1 MIESV
6 IQSIV
11 KSLPFIAI
19 GFLFL
24 ALLVHKRAVS
34 APGWISIAGY
44 CYFEAT
50 EYLALDERFD
60 ASLVLVLLALSLILA
75 FIMLR
80 PTLSERREEDS
91 LYTLT
96 KIALIAAVFYFPF
109 AEIAFLG
116 DSLIFMTAKIT
127 ASVLNIFNVGVY
139 MVPPSGIYTTD
150 SSFHAIY
157 RLQPITII
165 LACTAIQGM
174 VIFIGL
180 IFGVKAPIGRKLKA
194 FFVSVPVIYAL
205 NILRDVFVS
214 AAYFENWLGPPLD
227 SFFIAHSEIARIA
240 KEYGLVVLPI
250 NSPINSFDFAHGLIA
265 RIAALIALIAIA
277 YAVFK
282 ILPEALDFVEDFI
295 AAVKSSF
302 RVHKDT

>member
-6 IQSIV
+6 IQF
-11 KSLPFIAI
+11 SLPFIAI

-34 APGWISIAGY
+34 APGWILIAGY

-60 ASLVLVLLALSLILA
+60 AFLVLVLLALSLILA

-96 KIALIAAVFYFPF
+96 KIALISAVFYFPF
-109 AEIAFLG
+109 AEITVLG
-116 DSLIFMTAKIT
+116 DSLIFITAKIT
-127 ASVLNIFNVGVY
+127 AIVLNIFNLGVY
-139 MVPPSGIYTTD
+139 MVPPSCIYTTD

-157 RLQPITII
+157 QPITII

-180 IFGVKAPIGRKLKA
+180 IFGVKAPIRRKLKA

-205 NILRDVFVS
+205 NIFRDVFVS
-214 AAYFENWLGPPLD
+214 AAYFELWFGPPLD
-227 SFFIAHSEIARIA
+227 SFFIAHNVIARI
-240 KEYGLVVLPI
+240 
-250 NSPINSFDFAHGLIA
+250 FAL
-265 RIAALIALIAIA
+265 LALIAIA

-295 AAVKSSF
+295 AALKSSF
-302 RVHKDT
+302 RVHKAI

>member
-1 MIESV
+1 MIKL
-6 IQSIV
+6 I
-11 KSLPFIAI
+11 LPFIAM

-24 ALLVHKRAVS
+24 ALLVHKRLIS
-34 APGWISIAGY
+34 APGWILIAGY
-44 CYFEAT
+44 CYFDADNHLAQG
-50 EYLALDERFD
+50 EYFD

-91 LYTLT
+91 LYTLI
-96 KIALIAAVFYFPF
+96 KIALITSVFYFPF
-109 AEIAFLG
+109 AKITFLG
-116 DSLIFMTAKIT
+116 DSLIFITAKLTSI
-127 ASVLNIFNVGVY
+127 VLNLFDLGVY
-139 MVPPSGIYTTD
+139 VDPNNLSRINTTS
-150 SSFHAIY
+150 SSFPANY
-157 RLQPITII
+157 QPVIEII

-180 IFGVKAPIGRKLKA
+180 IFGVEAPIRRKLKA
-194 FFVSVPVIYAL
+194 FFVSVPVIYVL
-205 NILRDVFVS
+205 NIVRDAFVS
-214 AAYFENWLGPPLD
+214 AAYFENWFGPPLE

-250 NSPINSFDFAHGLIA
+250 NSPINSFNFAHGMIA

-282 ILPEALDFVEDFI
+282 ILPEALDFVDDFF
-295 AAVKSSF
+295 AALKSSF
-302 RVHKDT
+302 RVHKAI

>member
-6 IQSIV
+6 IQF
-11 KSLPFIAI
+11 SLPFIAI
-19 GFLFL
+19 CFLFL

-60 ASLVLVLLALSLILA
+60 AFLVLVLLALSLILA

-80 PTLSERREEDS
+80 PTLSERSEEDS

-109 AEIAFLG
+109 AEITFLG
-116 DSLIFMTAKIT
+116 DSLIFITAKIT
-127 ASVLNIFNVGVY
+127 AILLNIFNVGVY
-139 MVPPSGIYTTD
+139 MVPPSCIYTTD
-150 SSFHAIY
+150 GSFHAIY
-157 RLQPITII
+157 QPITII

-180 IFGVKAPIGRKLKA
+180 IFGVKAPIRRKLKA

-205 NILRDVFVS
+205 NIVRDVFVS
-214 AAYFENWLGPPLD
+214 AAYFELWFGPPLD
-227 SFFIAHSEIARIA
+227 SFFIAHSVIAR
-240 KEYGLVVLPI
+240 V
-250 NSPINSFDFAHGLIA
+250 FALF
-265 RIAALIALIAIA
+265 ALIAIA

-282 ILPEALDFVEDFI
+282 ILPEALDFVENFI
-295 AAVKSSF
+295 AAVKSAF
-302 RVHKDT
+302 RVHKAI

>member
-1 MIESV
+1 MIES
-6 IQSIV
+6 ILPFIV
-11 KSLPFIAI
+11 TCLPFIAI

-34 APGWISIAGY
+34 APGWILIAGY
-44 CYFEAT
+44 CYFEADD
-50 EYLALDERFD
+50 YLAQDEYFD

-80 PTLSERREEDS
+80 PALSERREEDS

-109 AEIAFLG
+109 AEITFLG
-116 DSLIFMTAKIT
+116 DLLIFITAKLTTI
-127 ASVLNIFNVGVY
+127 VLNIFNLGVY
-139 MVPPSGIYTTD
+139 MVPPSCIYTTD
-150 SSFHAIY
+150 CSFHAIY
-157 RLQPITII
+157 QPITII

-180 IFGVKAPIGRKLKA
+180 IFGVKAPIRRKLKA
-194 FFVSVPVIYAL
+194 FFVSVPVIYVV
-205 NILRDVFVS
+205 NVFRDVFVS
-214 AAYFENWLGPPLD
+214 AAYFENWFGPPLE
-227 SFFIAHSEIARIA
+227 SFFIAHNVIARI
-240 KEYGLVVLPI
+240 
-250 NSPINSFDFAHGLIA
+250 FAL
-265 RIAALIALIAIA
+265 LALIAIA
-277 YAVFK
+277 YAVFR

-295 AAVKSSF
+295 AALQSSF

>member
-6 IQSIV
+6 IQF
-11 KSLPFIAI
+11 SLPFIAI

-44 CYFEAT
+44 CYFEADD
-50 EYLALDERFD
+50 YLAKEEYFD

-96 KIALIAAVFYFPF
+96 KIALIFAVFYFPF
-109 AEIAFLG
+109 AEITVLG
-116 DSLIFMTAKIT
+116 DSLIFITAKIT
-127 ASVLNIFNVGVY
+127 TIVLNIFNLGVY
-139 MVPPSGIYTTD
+139 MVPPSCIYTTD
-150 SSFHAIY
+150 CSFHAIY
-157 RLQPITII
+157 QPITII

-180 IFGVKAPIGRKLKA
+180 IFGVKAPIRRKLKA
-194 FFVSVPVIYAL
+194 FFVSVPVIYAA
-205 NILRDVFVS
+205 NIVRDVFVS
-214 AAYFENWLGPPLD
+214 AAYFELWFGPPLD
-227 SFFIAHSEIARIA
+227 SFFIAHNVIARI
-240 KEYGLVVLPI
+240 
-250 NSPINSFDFAHGLIA
+250 FAL
-265 RIAALIALIAIA
+265 LALIAIA

-295 AAVKSSF
+295 AALTSSF
-302 RVHKDT
+302 RVHKAI

>member
-1 MIESV
+1 MIES
-6 IQSIV
+6 ILQFIV
-11 KSLPFIAI
+11 TCLPFIAI
-19 GFLFL
+19 CFLFL

-34 APGWISIAGY
+34 APGWILIAGY
-44 CYFEAT
+44 CYFEAA
-50 EYLALDERFD
+50 EYLAQDERFD
-60 ASLVLVLLALSLILA
+60 AFLVLVLLALSLILA

-91 LYTLT
+91 LFTLT

-109 AEIAFLG
+109 AEITFLG
-116 DSLIFMTAKIT
+116 DSLIFITAKIT
-127 ASVLNIFNVGVY
+127 AIVLNIFNVGVY
-139 MVPPSGIYTTD
+139 MVQPSCIYTTD

-157 RLQPITII
+157 QPITII

-180 IFGVKAPIGRKLKA
+180 IFGVKAPIRRKLKA
-194 FFVSVPVIYAL
+194 FFVSVPVIYVL
-205 NILRDVFVS
+205 NIFRDVFVS
-214 AAYFENWLGPPLD
+214 AAYFELWFGPPLD
-227 SFFIAHSEIARIA
+227 SFFIAHNVIARI
-240 KEYGLVVLPI
+240 
-250 NSPINSFDFAHGLIA
+250 FAL
-265 RIAALIALIAIA
+265 LALIAIA

-302 RVHKDT
+302 RIHKAI

>member
-1 MIESV
+1 MIES
-6 IQSIV
+6 ILQFIV
-11 KSLPFIAI
+11 TCLPFIAI
-19 GFLFL
+19 CFLFL

-34 APGWISIAGY
+34 APGWILIAGY
-44 CYFEAT
+44 CYFEADD
-50 EYLALDERFD
+50 YLAQDEYFD
-60 ASLVLVLLALSLILA
+60 AYLVLVVLALSLILA

-109 AEIAFLG
+109 AEITFLG
-116 DSLIFMTAKIT
+116 DSLIFITAKIT
-127 ASVLNIFNVGVY
+127 AIVLNIFNVGVY
-139 MVPPSGIYTTD
+139 MVPPSCIYTTD

-157 RLQPITII
+157 QPITII

-180 IFGVKAPIGRKLKA
+180 IFGVKAPIRRKLKA
-194 FFVSVPVIYAL
+194 FFVSVPVIYVL
-205 NILRDVFVS
+205 NIFRDVFVS
-214 AAYFENWLGPPLD
+214 AAYFELWFGPPLD
-227 SFFIAHSEIARIA
+227 SFFIAHNVIARI
-240 KEYGLVVLPI
+240 
-250 NSPINSFDFAHGLIA
+250 FAL
-265 RIAALIALIAIA
+265 LALIAIA

-295 AAVKSSF
+295 AALKSSF
-302 RVHKDT
+302 RVHKAI

>member
-1 MIESV
+1 MIES
-6 IQSIV
+6 ILQFIV
-11 KSLPFIAI
+11 TCLPFIAI
-19 GFLFL
+19 CFLFL

-34 APGWISIAGY
+34 APGWILIAGY
-44 CYFEAT
+44 CYFEAA
-50 EYLALDERFD
+50 EYLAQDERFD
-60 ASLVLVLLALSLILA
+60 AFLVLVLLALSLILA

-109 AEIAFLG
+109 AEITFLG
-116 DSLIFMTAKIT
+116 DSLIYITAKIT
-127 ASVLNIFNVGVY
+127 AILLNIFNVGVY
-139 MVPPSGIYTTD
+139 MVPPSCIYTTD

-157 RLQPITII
+157 QPITII

-180 IFGVKAPIGRKLKA
+180 IFGVKAPIRRKLKA
-194 FFVSVPVIYAL
+194 FFVSVPVIYVL
-205 NILRDVFVS
+205 NIFRDVFVS
-214 AAYFENWLGPPLD
+214 AAYFELWFGPPLD
-227 SFFIAHSEIARIA
+227 SFFIAHNVIARI
-240 KEYGLVVLPI
+240 
-250 NSPINSFDFAHGLIA
+250 FAL
-265 RIAALIALIAIA
+265 LALIAIA

-295 AAVKSSF
+295 AALKSSF
-302 RVHKDT
+302 RVHKAI

>member
-6 IQSIV
+6 IQFIV
-11 KSLPFIAI
+11 KCLPFIAI
-19 GFLFL
+19 CFLFL

-34 APGWISIAGY
+34 APGWILIAGY
-44 CYFEAT
+44 CYFEAA
-50 EYLALDERFD
+50 EYLAQDERFD
-60 ASLVLVLLALSLILA
+60 AFLVLVLLALSLILA

-91 LYTLT
+91 LFTLT

-109 AEIAFLG
+109 AEITFLG
-116 DSLIFMTAKIT
+116 DSLIFITAKIT
-127 ASVLNIFNVGVY
+127 AIVLNIFNVGVY
-139 MVPPSGIYTTD
+139 MVPPSCIYTTD

-157 RLQPITII
+157 QPITII

-180 IFGVKAPIGRKLKA
+180 IFGVKAPIRRKLKA
-194 FFVSVPVIYAL
+194 FFVSVPVIYVL
-205 NILRDVFVS
+205 NIARDVFVS
-214 AAYFENWLGPPLD
+214 AAYFENWFGPPLD
-227 SFFIAHSEIARIA
+227 SFFIAHGVIARI
-240 KEYGLVVLPI
+240 
-250 NSPINSFDFAHGLIA
+250 FAL
-265 RIAALIALIAIA
+265 LALIAIA

-302 RVHKDT
+302 RIHKAI

>member
-6 IQSIV
+6 
-11 KSLPFIAI
+11 LPFIAI

-24 ALLVHKRAVS
+24 ALLVHKRRVS
-34 APGWISIAGY
+34 VPGWILIAGY
-44 CYFEAT
+44 CYFDADHH
-50 EYLALDERFD
+50 LAQDKYFD
-60 ASLVLVLLALSLILA
+60 AYLVLVLLALSLILA
-75 FIMLR
+75 FIMLK

-91 LYTLT
+91 LYTLI
-96 KIALIAAVFYFPF
+96 KVVLITSVFYFPF
-109 AEIAFLG
+109 AEITFLG
-116 DSLIFMTAKIT
+116 DSLIFLTAKLTSIMLNLFDL
-127 ASVLNIFNVGVY
+127 SVYVDPNNLSRIN
-139 MVPPSGIYTTD
+139 TTS
-150 SSFHAIY
+150 SSFPANYH
-157 RLQPITII
+157 PEVEII

-180 IFGVKAPIGRKLKA
+180 IFGVEAPIRRKLKA

-205 NILRDVFVS
+205 NIFRDVFVS
-214 AAYFENWLGPPLD
+214 AAYFGNWFGPPLE

-240 KEYGLVVLPI
+240 KEYGLVVVPI

-282 ILPEALDFVEDFI
+282 ILPEALDFVDDFF
-295 AAVKSSF
+295 AALKSSS

>member
-6 IQSIV
+6 IQF
-11 KSLPFIAI
+11 SLPFIAI

-44 CYFEAT
+44 CYFEADD
-50 EYLALDERFD
+50 YLAQDEYFD

-96 KIALIAAVFYFPF
+96 KIALISAVFYFPF
-109 AEIAFLG
+109 AEITVLG
-116 DSLIFMTAKIT
+116 DSLIFITAKIT
-127 ASVLNIFNVGVY
+127 TIVLNIFNLGVY
-139 MVPPSGIYTTD
+139 MVPPSCIYTTD

-180 IFGVKAPIGRKLKA
+180 IFGVKAPIRRKLKA
-194 FFVSVPVIYAL
+194 FFVSVPVIYVL
-205 NILRDVFVS
+205 NIARDVFVS
-214 AAYFENWLGPPLD
+214 AAYFEHWFGPPLD
-227 SFFIAHSEIARIA
+227 SFFIAHNVIARI
-240 KEYGLVVLPI
+240 
-250 NSPINSFDFAHGLIA
+250 FAL
-265 RIAALIALIAIA
+265 LALIAIA

-295 AAVKSSF
+295 AALKSSF
-302 RVHKDT
+302 RVHKAI

>member
-6 IQSIV
+6 IQF
-11 KSLPFIAI
+11 SLPFIAI

-34 APGWISIAGY
+34 APGWILIAGY
-44 CYFEAT
+44 CYFEADD
-50 EYLALDERFD
+50 YLAKEEYFD
-60 ASLVLVLLALSLILA
+60 ASLVLVLLVLLLILA

-91 LYTLT
+91 LFTLT

-109 AEIAFLG
+109 AEITVLG
-116 DSLIFMTAKIT
+116 DSLIFITAKIT

-139 MVPPSGIYTTD
+139 LVPPSCIYTTD

-157 RLQPITII
+157 QPITII

-180 IFGVKAPIGRKLKA
+180 IFGVNAPIRRKLKA
-194 FFVSVPVIYAL
+194 FFVSVPVIYVL
-205 NILRDVFVS
+205 NIARDVFVS
-214 AAYFENWLGPPLD
+214 AAYFENWFGPPLD
-227 SFFIAHSEIARIA
+227 SFFIAHNVIARI
-240 KEYGLVVLPI
+240 
-250 NSPINSFDFAHGLIA
+250 FAL
-265 RIAALIALIAIA
+265 LALIAIA

-302 RVHKDT
+302 RIHKAI

>member
-1 MIESV
+1 MIKSV
-6 IQSIV
+6 
-11 KSLPFIAI
+11 LPFIAI

-34 APGWISIAGY
+34 APGWIFIAGY
-44 CYFEAT
+44 CYFEAGD
-50 EYLALDERFD
+50 YLAQDERFD

-109 AEIAFLG
+109 AEITVLG
-116 DSLIFMTAKIT
+116 DSLIFITAKLTTI
-127 ASVLNIFNVGVY
+127 VLNIFNLGVY
-139 MVPPSGIYTTD
+139 MVPPYRIYTTD
-150 SSFHAIY
+150 SSFHVIY
-157 RLQPITII
+157 QPITII

-180 IFGVKAPIGRKLKA
+180 IFGVKAPIRRKLKA
-194 FFVSVPVIYAL
+194 FFVSVPVIYVL
-205 NILRDVFVS
+205 NIVRDVFVS
-214 AAYFENWLGPPLD
+214 AAYFENWFGPPFE
-227 SFFIAHSEIARIA
+227 SFFIAHREIARIA
-240 KEYGLVVLPI
+240 IENGLVVLPI
-250 NSPINSFDFAHGLIA
+250 NSPINSFDFAHGMIA

-295 AAVKSSF
+295 AALKSSF
-302 RVHKDT
+302 RVHKAI

>member
-6 IQSIV
+6 IPFIV

-19 GFLFL
+19 CFLFL

-34 APGWISIAGY
+34 APGWILIAGY
-44 CYFEAT
+44 CYFEAA
-50 EYLALDERFD
+50 EYLAQDERFD
-60 ASLVLVLLALSLILA
+60 AFLVLVLLALSLILA

-109 AEIAFLG
+109 AEITFLG
-116 DSLIFMTAKIT
+116 DSLIFITAKIT
-127 ASVLNIFNVGVY
+127 AIVLNIFNVGVY
-139 MVPPSGIYTTD
+139 MVPPSCIYTTD

-157 RLQPITII
+157 QPITII

-180 IFGVKAPIGRKLKA
+180 IFGVKAPIRRKLKA

-205 NILRDVFVS
+205 NIFRDVFVS
-214 AAYFENWLGPPLD
+214 AAYFEHWFGPPLD
-227 SFFIAHSEIARIA
+227 SFFIAHNVIARI
-240 KEYGLVVLPI
+240 
-250 NSPINSFDFAHGLIA
+250 FAL
-265 RIAALIALIAIA
+265 LALIAIA

-282 ILPEALDFVEDFI
+282 ILPEALDFVDDFI
-295 AAVKSSF
+295 AALKRSF
-302 RVHKDT
+302 RVHKAI

>member
-6 IQSIV
+6 IPFIV

-19 GFLFL
+19 CFLFL

-34 APGWISIAGY
+34 APGWILIAGY
-44 CYFEAT
+44 CYFEAA
-50 EYLALDERFD
+50 EYLAQDERFD
-60 ASLVLVLLALSLILA
+60 AFLVLVLLALSLILA

-109 AEIAFLG
+109 AEITFLG
-116 DSLIFMTAKIT
+116 DSLIYITAKIT
-127 ASVLNIFNVGVY
+127 AILLNIFNVGVY
-139 MVPPSGIYTTD
+139 MVPPSCIYTTD

-157 RLQPITII
+157 QPITII

-180 IFGVKAPIGRKLKA
+180 IFGVKAPIRRKLKA

-205 NILRDVFVS
+205 NIFRDVFVS
-214 AAYFENWLGPPLD
+214 AAYFEHWFGPPLD
-227 SFFIAHSEIARIA
+227 SFFIAHNVIARI
-240 KEYGLVVLPI
+240 
-250 NSPINSFDFAHGLIA
+250 FAL
-265 RIAALIALIAIA
+265 LALIAIA

-282 ILPEALDFVEDFI
+282 ILPEALDFVDDFI
-295 AAVKSSF
+295 AALKRSF
-302 RVHKDT
+302 RVHKAI

>member
-6 IQSIV
+6 IQF
-11 KSLPFIAI
+11 SLPFIAI

-34 APGWISIAGY
+34 APGWILIAGY
-44 CYFEAT
+44 CYFEADD
-50 EYLALDERFD
+50 YLAKEEYFD
-60 ASLVLVLLALSLILA
+60 ASLVLVLLVLSLILA

-91 LYTLT
+91 LFTLT

-109 AEIAFLG
+109 AEITFLG

-127 ASVLNIFNVGVY
+127 ASVLNIFNLGVY
-139 MVPPSGIYTTD
+139 VDPDNLSRINTTD

-157 RLQPITII
+157 QPITII

-180 IFGVKAPIGRKLKA
+180 IFGVKAPIRRKLKA
-194 FFVSVPVIYAL
+194 FFVSVPVIYVL
-205 NILRDVFVS
+205 NIGRDVFVS
-214 AAYFENWLGPPLD
+214 AAYFENWFGPPLD
-227 SFFIAHSEIARIA
+227 SFFIAHGVIARI
-240 KEYGLVVLPI
+240 
-250 NSPINSFDFAHGLIA
+250 FAL
-265 RIAALIALIAIA
+265 LALIAIA

-295 AAVKSSF
+295 AAVKSSI
-302 RVHKDT
+302 RIHKAI

>member
-1 MIESV
+1 MIESALQ
-6 IQSIV
+6 IIV

-19 GFLFL
+19 CFLFL

-34 APGWISIAGY
+34 APGWILIAGY

-60 ASLVLVLLALSLILA
+60 ASLVLILLALSLILA

-116 DSLIFMTAKIT
+116 DSLIFITAKIT
-127 ASVLNIFNVGVY
+127 AIVLNIFNLDVY
-139 MVPPSGIYTTD
+139 MVPPSCIYTND
-150 SSFHAIY
+150 CSFHAIY
-157 RLQPITII
+157 QPITII

-180 IFGVKAPIGRKLKA
+180 IFGVKAPIRRKLKA

-205 NILRDVFVS
+205 NIFRDVFVS
-214 AAYFENWLGPPLD
+214 AAYFELWFGPPLD
-227 SFFIAHSEIARIA
+227 SFFIAHNVIARI
-240 KEYGLVVLPI
+240 
-250 NSPINSFDFAHGLIA
+250 FAL
-265 RIAALIALIAIA
+265 LALIAIA

-282 ILPEALDFVEDFI
+282 ILPEALDFVDDFI
-295 AAVKSSF
+295 AALKRSF
-302 RVHKDT
+302 HVHKAI

>member
-6 IQSIV
+6 IPFIV
-11 KSLPFIAI
+11 KCLPFIAI
-19 GFLFL
+19 CFLFL

-60 ASLVLVLLALSLILA
+60 AFLVLVLLALSLILA

-109 AEIAFLG
+109 AEITFLG
-116 DSLIFMTAKIT
+116 DSLIFITAKIT
-127 ASVLNIFNVGVY
+127 AIVLNIFNLGVY
-139 MVPPSGIYTTD
+139 MVPPSCIYTND
-150 SSFHAIY
+150 CSFHAIY
-157 RLQPITII
+157 QPITII

-180 IFGVKAPIGRKLKA
+180 IFGVKAPIRRKLKA

-205 NILRDVFVS
+205 NIFRDVFVS
-214 AAYFENWLGPPLD
+214 AAYFELWFGPPLD
-227 SFFIAHSEIARIA
+227 SFFIAHNVIARI
-240 KEYGLVVLPI
+240 
-250 NSPINSFDFAHGLIA
+250 FAL
-265 RIAALIALIAIA
+265 LALIAIA

-282 ILPEALDFVEDFI
+282 ILPEALDFVDDFI
-295 AAVKSSF
+295 AALKRSF
-302 RVHKDT
+302 RVHKAI

>member
-6 IQSIV
+6 IQF
-11 KSLPFIAI
+11 SLPFIAI

-34 APGWISIAGY
+34 APGWILIAGY
-44 CYFEAT
+44 CYFEAYD
-50 EYLALDERFD
+50 YLAKEEYFD
-60 ASLVLVLLALSLILA
+60 ASLVLVVLALSLILA

-91 LYTLT
+91 LFTLT

-109 AEIAFLG
+109 AEITFLG
-116 DSLIFMTAKIT
+116 DSLIFITAKIT
-127 ASVLNIFNVGVY
+127 VIVLNIFNVGVY
-139 MVPPSGIYTTD
+139 MVPPSCIYTTD

-157 RLQPITII
+157 QPITII

-180 IFGVKAPIGRKLKA
+180 IFGVKAPIRRKLKA

-205 NILRDVFVS
+205 NIFRDVFVS
-214 AAYFENWLGPPLD
+214 AAYFELWFGPPLD
-227 SFFIAHSEIARIA
+227 SFFIAHNVIARI
-240 KEYGLVVLPI
+240 
-250 NSPINSFDFAHGLIA
+250 FAL
-265 RIAALIALIAIA
+265 LALIAIA

-282 ILPEALDFVEDFI
+282 ILPEALDFVDDFI
-295 AAVKSSF
+295 AALKRSF
-302 RVHKDT
+302 RVHKAI

>member
-6 IQSIV
+6 LQF
-11 KSLPFIAI
+11 SLPFIAI

-34 APGWISIAGY
+34 APGWILIAGY
-44 CYFEAT
+44 CYFEA
-50 EYLALDERFD
+50 ENYLAQDEYFD
-60 ASLVLVLLALSLILA
+60 ASLVLAVLALSLILA

-91 LYTLT
+91 LFTLT

-109 AEIAFLG
+109 AQTQIPVLG
-116 DSLIFMTAKIT
+116 DSLIFITAKIT
-127 ASVLNIFNVGVY
+127 TIVLNIFNLGVY
-139 MVPPSGIYTTD
+139 MVPPSCIFTTD

-157 RLQPITII
+157 QPITII

-174 VIFIGL
+174 VIFIGM
-180 IFGVKAPIGRKLKA
+180 IFGVKAPIRRKLKA

-205 NILRDVFVS
+205 NICRDVFVS
-214 AAYFENWLGPPLD
+214 AAYFEHWFGSPLD
-227 SFFIAHSEIARIA
+227 
-240 KEYGLVVLPI
+240 
-250 NSPINSFDFAHGLIA
+250 SFDFAHGVIA

>member
-6 IQSIV
+6 FQF
-11 KSLPFIAI
+11 SLPFIAI

-34 APGWISIAGY
+34 APGWILIAGY
-44 CYFEAT
+44 CYFEADD
-50 EYLALDERFD
+50 YLAKEEYFD
-60 ASLVLVLLALSLILA
+60 ASLVLVVLALSLILA

-109 AEIAFLG
+109 AEITFLG
-116 DSLIFMTAKIT
+116 DSLIFITAKIT
-127 ASVLNIFNVGVY
+127 AIVLNIFNVGVY
-139 MVPPSGIYTTD
+139 MVPPSCIYTTD

-157 RLQPITII
+157 QPITII

-180 IFGVKAPIGRKLKA
+180 IFGVKAPIRRKLKA
-194 FFVSVPVIYAL
+194 FFVSVPVIYVV

-214 AAYFENWLGPPLD
+214 AAYFEHWFGPPLD
-227 SFFIAHSEIARIA
+227 SFFIAHSVIAR
-240 KEYGLVVLPI
+240 V
-250 NSPINSFDFAHGLIA
+250 FALF
-265 RIAALIALIAIA
+265 ALIAIA

-302 RVHKDT
+302 RVHKAI

>member
-1 MIESV
+1 MIES
-6 IQSIV
+6 ILHF
-11 KSLPFIAI
+11 SLPFIAI

-24 ALLVHKRAVS
+24 ALLVHKRAFS
-34 APGWISIAGY
+34 APGWILIAGY
-44 CYFEAT
+44 CYFEAGD
-50 EYLALDERFD
+50 YLAQDERFD

-109 AEIAFLG
+109 AEITFLG
-116 DSLIFMTAKIT
+116 DSLIYITAKIT
-127 ASVLNIFNVGVY
+127 TIVLNIFNVGVY

-157 RLQPITII
+157 QPITII

-180 IFGVKAPIGRKLKA
+180 IFGVKAPIRRKLKA
-194 FFVSVPVIYAL
+194 FFVSVPVIYAA
-205 NILRDVFVS
+205 NIVRDVFVS
-214 AAYFENWLGPPLD
+214 AAYFELWFGPPLD
-227 SFFIAHSEIARIA
+227 SFFIAHNVIARI
-240 KEYGLVVLPI
+240 
-250 NSPINSFDFAHGLIA
+250 FAL
-265 RIAALIALIAIA
+265 LALIAIA

-295 AAVKSSF
+295 AALTSSF
-302 RVHKDT
+302 RVHKAI